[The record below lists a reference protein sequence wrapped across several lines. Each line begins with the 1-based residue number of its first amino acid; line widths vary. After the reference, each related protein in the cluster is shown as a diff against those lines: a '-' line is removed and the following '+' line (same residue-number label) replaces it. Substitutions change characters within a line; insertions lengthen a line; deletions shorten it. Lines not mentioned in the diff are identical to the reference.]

1 MHICIC
7 SDILLLITYTIV
19 FQPCVNDGEPMCMF
33 VFQWCTLPMQEATR
47 SISLGNGQRTRYSEV
62 SLTASTHLETRMEK

>member
-19 FQPCVNDGEPMCMF
+19 FQPCVNDGVSFSGVRCQCKKP
-33 VFQWCTLPMQEATR
+33 P
-47 SISLGNGQRTRYSEV
+47 EV
-62 SLTASTHLETRMEK
+62 SVWGMVRGRGTPKFP